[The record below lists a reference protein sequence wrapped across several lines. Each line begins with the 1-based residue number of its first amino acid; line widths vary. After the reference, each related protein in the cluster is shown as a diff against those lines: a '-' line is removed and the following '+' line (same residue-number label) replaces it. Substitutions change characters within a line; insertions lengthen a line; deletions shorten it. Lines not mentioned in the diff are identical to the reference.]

1 MRCKYTKVF
10 LEICSALQISCVS
23 ERNLQC
29 IANFL
34 YFLVKFAVHCK
45 FLSVEL
51 ITLSVKLITFL

>member
-10 LEICSALQISCVS
+10 FG
-23 ERNLQC
+23 NLQC